1 MPATLR
7 KHGKI
12 FKELLIH
19 SDPSTGLDIDFNNV
33 MSIKVKV
40 GQTSFSIFR
49 LHQQQP
55 RHQEHFKDLLTQF
68 LSQCQLIVF
77 LLLWSWAFFP
87 FNVEPLI

>member
-49 LHQQQP
+49 LYAQQP
-55 RHQEHFKDLLTQF
+55 RHQEHFKDFVDTVPFPMSINCLPFTL
-68 LSQCQLIVF
+68 VMG
-77 LLLWSWAFFP
+77 FFP
-87 FNVEPLI
+87 L